1 MMLGVGR
8 KIEGDGCALR
18 QRLIFVHNRGKGCRM
33 REDWREK
40 SAVFCHSS
48 RCAGTLAVKDM
59 SE

>member
-8 KIEGDGCALR
+8 KIEGDGCALC
-18 QRLIFVHNRGKGCRM
+18 QRLIFSHNGGKGCRM

-40 SAVFCHSS
+40 SAVLCHGS
-48 RCAGTLAVKDM
+48 RCTGALAVKDV